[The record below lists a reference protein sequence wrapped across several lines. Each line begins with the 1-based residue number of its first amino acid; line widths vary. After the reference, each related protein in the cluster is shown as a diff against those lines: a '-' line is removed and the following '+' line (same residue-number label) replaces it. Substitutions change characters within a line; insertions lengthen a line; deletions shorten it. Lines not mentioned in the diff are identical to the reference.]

1 MRALPGVLFVLLAAT
16 GCATAVTGTPVPA
29 TGVTPG
35 RTLVSEYFTEL
46 NEAGADGVG
55 AQREFLR
62 RTQHPDF
69 DSDCDLGN
77 LTLRVEPAL
86 STLRTDP
93 KWKPEKASKAP
104 RGTVYVVGVSVR
116 IRRESATLAEQI
128 GSQRVVVLD
137 GKAYGFT
144 PCPTR

>member
-1 MRALPGVLFVLLAAT
+1 MRALPGVLLVLLAAA
-16 GCATAVTGTPVPA
+16 GCATTVEGTPVPA
-29 TGVTPG
+29 AGVTSG
-35 RTLVSEYFTEL
+35 RDVVSKYFTEL
-46 NEAGADGVG
+46 NEAGADGAS
-55 AQREFLR
+55 AQRDFLR

-69 DSDCDLGN
+69 DSQCELGN
-77 LTLRVEPAL
+77 LTLRIEPAL

-93 KWKPEKASKAP
+93 KWKPEKSTKTP

-116 IRRESATLAEQI
+116 IRRDSATLAEQI

-137 GKAYGFT
+137 GRAYGFT